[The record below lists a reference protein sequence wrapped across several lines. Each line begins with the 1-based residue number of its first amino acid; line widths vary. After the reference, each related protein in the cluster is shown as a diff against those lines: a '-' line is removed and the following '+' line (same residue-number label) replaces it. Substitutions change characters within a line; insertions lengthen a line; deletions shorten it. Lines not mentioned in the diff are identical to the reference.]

1 MGIEVKLPATPAG
14 HLADLPVTSQEKVLK
29 LIRPQREWRWEIAV
43 YLYLAGMGA
52 GAYIIGSFLIWLG
65 VSLTPSRSLV
75 PFGVPLN
82 LTYAALLWGPILVAI
97 GAPFLI
103 LDLGKKHKFFT
114 ACLNPRTSWVA
125 RGFLILSAF
134 IVLGLIVLA
143 VSVLSPERS
152 GSRNVLWFILEMI
165 SVIFAFA
172 TALYTGVLLK
182 SMKYTPIWNTP
193 LLPTLFLASA
203 LSTGSMVVVLSVM
216 SYGLFASS
224 GHSLLPLIHGVIRV
238 EQIFILIE
246 GFILAIYLWAVYR
259 KGSQGK
265 SSVHLLLFGDLKWL
279 FWGGIVSLGFFFP
292 MILESLYSQLPG
304 YPMLLVLTGLF
315 LLCGG
320 FFLRSGVIAAGIKE
334 QFPMHRFVEAKIR
347 LAVTEKKIQK
357 GIGSVD

>member
-14 HLADLPVTSQEKVLK
+14 HPADLPVTSQEKVLK

-75 PFGVPLN
+75 LFGVPLN

-320 FFLRSGVIAAGIKE
+320 FFLRSGIIAAGIKE

>member
-1 MGIEVKLPATPAG
+1 MGIEVKLPAPAYGRKAG
-14 HLADLPVTSQEKVLK
+14 HPADLPATSQEKMLK
-29 LIRPQREWRWEIAV
+29 LIRPQREWRWEIAA

-65 VSLTPSRSLV
+65 YSLTPSKSLV
-75 PFGVPLN
+75 LFGVPLT
-82 LTYAALLWGPILVAI
+82 LTHAALLWGPILVAI

-103 LDLGKKHKFFT
+103 LDLGKKYKFFT

-125 RGFLILSAF
+125 RGFIILSAF

-143 VSVLSPERS
+143 VSVLSPEKS
-152 GSRNVLWFILEMI
+152 DSPSVLRFALEVI
-165 SVIFAFA
+165 SVLFAFA
-172 TALYTGVLLK
+172 TAIYTGVLLK
-182 SMKYTPIWNTP
+182 SMRYTPIWNTP

-224 GHSLLPLIHGVIRV
+224 GDSLLPLIHGVIRV

-246 GFILAIYLWAVYR
+246 GFILAVYLWAVYR
-259 KGSQGK
+259 KGDQGK
-265 SSVHLLLFGDLKWL
+265 GSVHLLLFGDLKWL
-279 FWGGIVSLGFFFP
+279 FWGGIVASGFFFP
-292 MILESLYSQLPG
+292 IILESLYSQLPG

-334 QFPMHRFVEAKIR
+334 QFPMHRFIETKIS
-347 LAVTEKKIQK
+347 LALMQKKM
-357 GIGSVD
+357 

>member
-14 HLADLPVTSQEKVLK
+14 HPADLPVTSQEKVLK
-29 LIRPQREWRWEIAV
+29 LIRPQREWKWEIAV

-52 GAYIIGSFLIWLG
+52 GATIIGSFLIWLG

-75 PFGVPLN
+75 LFGVSLN

-152 GSRNVLWFILEMI
+152 GSRNVLWFILEII

>member
-14 HLADLPVTSQEKVLK
+14 HPADLPVTSQEKVLK

-75 PFGVPLN
+75 LFGVPLN

-203 LSTGSMVVVLSVM
+203 LSTGSMVVVLSVI

>member
-14 HLADLPVTSQEKVLK
+14 HPADLPVTSQEKVLK

-75 PFGVPLN
+75 LFGVPLN

>member
-1 MGIEVKLPATPAG
+1 
-14 HLADLPVTSQEKVLK
+14 
-29 LIRPQREWRWEIAV
+29 
-43 YLYLAGMGA
+43 
-52 GAYIIGSFLIWLG
+52 
-65 VSLTPSRSLV
+65 
-75 PFGVPLN
+75 
-82 LTYAALLWGPILVAI
+82 
-97 GAPFLI
+97 
-103 LDLGKKHKFFT
+103 
-114 ACLNPRTSWVA
+114 
-125 RGFLILSAF
+125 
-134 IVLGLIVLA
+134 
-143 VSVLSPERS
+143 
-152 GSRNVLWFILEMI
+152 
-165 SVIFAFA
+165 
-172 TALYTGVLLK
+172 
-182 SMKYTPIWNTP
+182 
-193 LLPTLFLASA
+193 
-203 LSTGSMVVVLSVM
+203 MVVVLSVM

>member
-1 MGIEVKLPATPAG
+1 MGIEVKLPATPEG
-14 HLADLPVTSQEKVLK
+14 HPADLPVTSQEKVLK
-29 LIRPQREWRWEIAV
+29 LIRPQREWKWEIAV

-75 PFGVPLN
+75 LFGVPLN

>member
-1 MGIEVKLPATPAG
+1 MGIEVKFPTYQAG
-14 HLADLPVTSQEKVLK
+14 PPADLPVTSQEKLLK

-65 VSLTPSRSLV
+65 YSLTPSRSLV
-75 PFGVPLN
+75 LFGVPLT
-82 LTYAALLWGPILVAI
+82 LTHAVLLWGPILVAI

-125 RGFLILSAF
+125 RGFIILSTF
-134 IVLGLIVLA
+134 IVLGLVILA
-143 VSVLSPERS
+143 VSVLSPETS
-152 GSRNVLWFILEMI
+152 GAGSVLRFVLEVI
-165 SVIFAFA
+165 SVLFALA

-182 SMKYTPIWNTP
+182 SMRYTPIWNTP
-193 LLPTLFLASA
+193 LLPTLFLVSA

-224 GHSLLPLIHGVIRV
+224 GDSLLPLIHGVIRV

-246 GFILAIYLWAVYR
+246 GVILAVYLWAVNR
-259 KGSQGK
+259 KGDQGK

-279 FWGGIVSLGFFFP
+279 FWGGIVILGFFFP
-292 MILESLYSQLPG
+292 MILESLYSQFPG
-304 YPMLLVLTGLF
+304 YPILLLLTGLF

-334 QFPMHRFVEAKIR
+334 QFPMHRFIETKIS
-347 LAVTEKKIQK
+347 LAFMQKKM
-357 GIGSVD
+357 

>member
-14 HLADLPVTSQEKVLK
+14 HPANLPVTSQEKVLK

-75 PFGVPLN
+75 LFGVPLN

-152 GSRNVLWFILEMI
+152 GSRNALWFILEMI

-238 EQIFILIE
+238 EQSFVLIE

-279 FWGGIVSLGFFFP
+279 FWGGIVALGFFFP

-357 GIGSVD
+357 GIGTVD

>member
-1 MGIEVKLPATPAG
+1 MEMEG
-14 HLADLPVTSQEKVLK
+14 TSHDKVLK

-75 PFGVPLN
+75 LFGVPLT
-82 LTYAALLWGPILVAI
+82 LTHAVLLWGPILVAI

-125 RGFLILSAF
+125 RGFIILSTF

-143 VSVLSPERS
+143 VSVLSPETS
-152 GSRNVLWFILEMI
+152 GSRSVLWFIFEVI

-172 TALYTGVLLK
+172 TAIYTGVLLK

-279 FWGGIVSLGFFFP
+279 FWGGIVVLGFFFP
-292 MILESLYSQLPG
+292 IILESLYSQLPG

>member
-14 HLADLPVTSQEKVLK
+14 HPADLPVTSQEKVLK

-75 PFGVPLN
+75 LFGVPLN

-246 GFILAIYLWAVYR
+246 GFILVIYLWAVYR

-320 FFLRSGVIAAGIKE
+320 FFLRSGIIAAGIKE

>member
-14 HLADLPVTSQEKVLK
+14 HPADLPVTSQEKVLK

-75 PFGVPLN
+75 LFGVPLN

-152 GSRNVLWFILEMI
+152 GSRNVLWFILEII

-182 SMKYTPIWNTP
+182 SMRYTPIWNTP

-279 FWGGIVSLGFFFP
+279 FWGGIVALGFFFP

>member
-14 HLADLPVTSQEKVLK
+14 HPADLPVTSQEKVLK

-75 PFGVPLN
+75 LFGVPLN

-279 FWGGIVSLGFFFP
+279 FWGVIVILCFFFP

>member
-1 MGIEVKLPATPAG
+1 MEIEE
-14 HLADLPVTSQEKVLK
+14 TSQEKALK

-52 GAYIIGSFLIWLG
+52 GAYVMGSFLIWLG
-65 VSLTPSRSLV
+65 YSLTPSRSLV
-75 PFGVPLN
+75 LFGVPLT
-82 LTYAALLWGPILVAI
+82 LTHAALLWGPILVAI

-125 RGFLILSAF
+125 RGFIILSAF
-134 IVLGLIVLA
+134 IVLGLVVLA
-143 VSVLSPERS
+143 VSVLSPETS
-152 GSRNVLWFILEMI
+152 GSRSVLWFIFEII
-165 SVIFAFA
+165 SVMFAVA
-172 TALYTGVLLK
+172 TAIYTGVLLK
-182 SMKYTPIWNTP
+182 SMRYTPIWNTP
-193 LLPTLFLASA
+193 FLPTLFLASA

-224 GHSLLPLIHGVIRV
+224 GDSLLPLIHGVIRA
-238 EQIFILIE
+238 EQILILIE
-246 GFILAIYLWAVYR
+246 GFILAVYLWAVYR
-259 KGSQGK
+259 KGNQGK

-279 FWGGIVSLGFFFP
+279 FWGGIVTLGFFFP
-292 MILESLYSQLPG
+292 IILESLYSQAPG

-334 QFPMHRFVEAKIR
+334 QFPMHRFIETKVG
-347 LAVTEKKIQK
+347 LALPQKKM
-357 GIGSVD
+357 

>member
-14 HLADLPVTSQEKVLK
+14 HPADLPVTSQEKVLK

-75 PFGVPLN
+75 LFGVPLN

-279 FWGGIVSLGFFFP
+279 FWGGIVALGFFFP

-357 GIGSVD
+357 GIGTVD